1 MISVSI
7 KKQEFENQNTCDI
20 EKDVNENFTNKT
32 KETIQRPKKIVFTVV
47 ITLMMI
53 VENLRHCMRCRVAGE
68 SDLLTRDGNIIA
80 GRRRIKPGD
89 EVLLQC
95 WYCICIKTDDV
106 HNVPKVW
113 ELYL

>member
-1 MISVSI
+1 
-7 KKQEFENQNTCDI
+7 
-20 EKDVNENFTNKT
+20 
-32 KETIQRPKKIVFTVV
+32 
-47 ITLMMI
+47 MMI

-89 EVLLQC
+89 EVLLEC
-95 WYCICIKTDDV
+95 WYCICVKTDDV
-106 HNVPKVW
+106 HYVPKVW